1 MRLKS
6 SPRWTLAVMSLA
18 FFMVTLDALVVAT
31 ALPAIHRDLHAS
43 VSTLAWTV
51 NAYSLTFA
59 AGIITAA
66 ALGDRLGR
74 RRVFVVGLI
83 LFSAASA
90 ACALAPSAGL
100 LLLARAIQ
108 GIGAAAVT
116 PLSLTL
122 LTAAFPAERRGAVV
136 GIWGAIGGMAV
147 AAGPVVGGAI
157 TQGIDWH
164 WIFWIN
170 VPIGLVA
177 VVLALVRI
185 AESFGPRARFD
196 LLGVGLATGGSLG
209 LVWGLVRSGTIG
221 WGSVEVV
228 ATLSGGALLLA
239 LFVLWE
245 RRTSEPMLPPR
256 LFASRTFVAANA
268 TAFLMTAAIMSAAF
282 LVTQYFQLVLGHS
295 PLDTGVRLLPWTATP
310 MVVAPLAGAISDRI
324 GPRPLM
330 SAGLLLQAGGLT
342 WFAALA
348 GVGAQ
353 ADAFIVPL
361 IVAGVGI
368 SMVIPTAPSAAL
380 SAVAPED
387 LGKGS
392 GANSTLQRF
401 GGVFG
406 LAITTAVFSAHGHF
420 GTPASFDAGFRPALV
435 TAAALSLTGAAT
447 ALFVAPRRR
456 ASLVESDGIE
466 RRQAATAPV
475 N

>member
-1 MRLKS
+1 MTRRS
-6 SPRWTLAVMSLA
+6 SPRWTLAVTSLA

-31 ALPAIHRDLHAS
+31 ALPSIHRDLRAS

-74 RRVFVVGLI
+74 RRIFVAGLI
-83 LFSAASA
+83 LFSASSA
-90 ACALAPSAGL
+90 ACALAPSAAL
-100 LLLARAIQ
+100 LLSARVVQ
-108 GIGAAAVT
+108 GIGAAAIT

-147 AAGPVVGGAI
+147 AGGPVVGGAI

-170 VPIGLVA
+170 VPIGLVVIA
-177 VVLALVRI
+177 LALVRI
-185 AESFGPRARFD
+185 AESHGPRARFD
-196 LLGVGLATGGSLG
+196 LPGMALVTGGSLG
-209 LVWGLVRSGTIG
+209 LVWGLVRSGTVG
-221 WGSVEVV
+221 WGSPEVV
-228 ATLSGGALLLA
+228 ITLIGGALLLTA
-239 LFVLWE
+239 FVLWE
-245 RRTSEPMLPPR
+245 RRATEPMLAPR
-256 LFASRTFVAANA
+256 LFANRTFAAASA

-282 LVTQYFQLVLGHS
+282 LITQYFQLVLGHT
-295 PLDTGVRLLPWTATP
+295 PLDTGLRLLPWTATP
-310 MVVAPLAGAISDRI
+310 MVVAPLAGALSDRI

-330 SAGLLLQAGGLT
+330 SAGLLLQAGGLS
-342 WFAALA
+342 WFAVLA
-348 GVGAQ
+348 STGAG
-353 ADAFIVPL
+353 ADTFIVPL

-368 SMVIPTAPSAAL
+368 SMVIPTAPAAAL
-380 SAVAPED
+380 GAVPPED
-387 LGKGS
+387 LGKAS
-392 GANSTLQRF
+392 GATNTLQRF

-420 GTPASFDAGFRPALV
+420 GTRASFDAGFRPALA
-435 TAAALSLTGAAT
+435 TAAALSLVGAMA

-456 ASLVESDGIE
+456 QSLGA
-466 RRQAATAPV
+466 RGAALAPQPEGV
-475 N
+475 G

>member
-1 MRLKS
+1 MSLKS
-6 SPRWTLAVMSLA
+6 SPRWTLAVTSLA

-31 ALPAIHRDLHAS
+31 ALPAIHRDLNAS

-74 RRVFVVGLI
+74 RHVFVAGLI

-90 ACALAPSAGL
+90 ACAVAPSAGL
-100 LLLARAIQ
+100 LLAARAIQ
-108 GIGAAAVT
+108 GIGAAAIT

-147 AAGPVVGGAI
+147 AGGPVVGGAI

-164 WIFWIN
+164 WIFWVN
-170 VPIGLVA
+170 VPIGLIVVA
-177 VVLALVRI
+177 LTLARI
-185 AESFGPRARFD
+185 AESYGPRGRLD
-196 LLGVGLATGGSLG
+196 LAGMALVTGGSVG
-209 LVWGLVRSGTIG
+209 LVWGLVRSGTVGWSSPEVIVTLIG
-221 WGSVEVV
+221 
-228 ATLSGGALLLA
+228 GGLLLV

-245 RRTSEPMLPPR
+245 RRAPEPMLPPR
-256 LFASRTFVAANA
+256 LFVSRTFAAANA
-268 TAFLMTAAIMSAAF
+268 TAFMMTAAIMSAAF

-295 PLDTGVRLLPWTATP
+295 PLDTGLRLLPWTATP
-310 MVVAPLAGAISDRI
+310 MIVAPLAGALSDRI

-330 SAGLLLQAGGLT
+330 STGLLLQAGGLT
-342 WFAALA
+342 WFAVAASA
-348 GVGAQ
+348 GAGA
-353 ADAFIVPL
+353 DTFTVPL

-368 SMVIPTAPSAAL
+368 SMVIPTAPAAAL
-380 SAVAPED
+380 SSVVPAD
-387 LGKGS
+387 LGKAS

-406 LAITTAVFSAHGHF
+406 LAITTAVFSAYGHF
-420 GTPASFDAGFRPALV
+420 GTPASFDAGFRPALAA
-435 TAAALSLTGAAT
+435 AAALSLAGAIC
-447 ALFVAPRRR
+447 ALFVVPRRR
-456 ASLVESDGIE
+456 TSAVGVDGME
-466 RRQAATAPV
+466 AAPAPAG
-475 N
+475 